1 MEGQKENPLFTKADL
16 FAKEVYRITQYFPKD
31 ELYGLT
37 SQLRR
42 AGLSVILNIVEG
54 FARQSDQE
62 SNSSKEFRRFL
73 IISFGSLKESRYL
86 LYFAKEQKY
95 FVNKEYNQIL
105 NLSNEVSK
113 ILWSIINPKK

>member
-1 MEGQKENPLFTKADL
+1 MGGQKENPLFIKEDL
-16 FAKEVYRITQYFPKD
+16 FAKEVYKITQDFPKD
-31 ELYGLT
+31 EMYSLT

-54 FARQSDQE
+54 FARWSDQ
-62 SNSSKEFRRFL
+62 NSKSDKEFKRFL

-95 FVNKEYNQIL
+95 FEEKEYEQIL
-105 NLSNEVSK
+105 DLSNEVSK
-113 ILWSIINPKK
+113 IIWRIINPK